1 MKKILIVPGNFFVSR
16 NYFSSPLI
24 EKLYQMSTK
33 EKLVIYVAGIESNPV
48 SEEDFS
54 YLSEYFQDNYN
65 IILIPL
71 MNKLERPI
79 DRVIWFLKN
88 NFLQKSIT
96 YRFNEINEFVTHQRF
111 KNITNIY
118 KKMTNNEFIWKTDI
132 WPKYLGFPFPKSKFI
147 MNLIL
152 KFLTSK
158 NFFNNPQ
165 IIKSLKSISPNLV
178 ILGDIQSPISFA
190 YTNASK
196 KLKIRIVGNV
206 RTWDHLTKNGPVV
219 PNLDEYWVWNN
230 IMREELNKFHKIRQE
245 KIYEVG
251 SPQFDYYSYKSKLE
265 INNLIEYYNIIN
277 PLKKLAISPDSILIL
292 FATNRPHRGIGEE
305 SIIEHICENIA
316 LGKYSKKTISIILRS
331 HPYDETFNK
340 RFKKFNHYPFVKL
353 MESPKLSKYS
363 PEEFR
368 EDMINVSILL
378 QRSNLVLCGQSTF
391 VIDAS
396 CTDTPIV
403 NIAFEGEL
411 NIEENLSVNN
421 RYNVDHYQKLL
432 SMDGTIL
439 VQDFNSLDISIKKYL
454 TNPSLKAKGRKNIKI
469 NFAGRNEKSSSDLI
483 SERISRLLS

>member
-48 SEEDFS
+48 SKEDFL
-54 YLSEYFQDNYN
+54 YLSEYFQENYN
-65 IILIPL
+65 IILIHL
-71 MNKLERPI
+71 IDKLESPI

-88 NFLQKSIT
+88 NYLQRSIT
-96 YRFNEINEFVTHQRF
+96 YRFNEINKFVTHQRF

-118 KKMTNNEFIWKTDI
+118 KKMTNSEYLWKTDI
-132 WPKYLGFPFPKSKFI
+132 WPRYLGFPFPRSKFI
-147 MNLIL
+147 LNLIL
-152 KFLTSK
+152 KFLSLK
-158 NFFNNPQ
+158 NFFNNPH
-165 IIKSLKSISPNLV
+165 ILKNLKSISPNLI

-196 KLKIRIVGNV
+196 KLKIRVVGNV

-230 IMREELNKFHKIRQE
+230 IMREELNKFHKVRQE

-251 SPQFDYYSYKSKLE
+251 SPQFDYYSYKSNKE
-265 INNLIEYYNIIN
+265 INNLTEYYNIIN
-277 PLKKLAISPDSILIL
+277 PLKKFKISSDSIVIL

-316 LGKYSKKTISIILRS
+316 LGTYSKKTISIILRS
-331 HPYDETFNK
+331 HPHDDTFKKRFNK
-340 RFKKFNHYPFVKL
+340 FKNYPFVKL
-353 MESPKLSKYS
+353 MESPELSNYS

-391 VIDAS
+391 AIDAS
-396 CTDTPIV
+396 CTDTPII

-432 SMDGTIL
+432 SMDGTML
-439 VQDFNSLDISIKKYL
+439 VQDFKSLDISIEKYL
-454 TNPSLKAKGRKNIKI
+454 DNPSFKAAGRKKIKI
-469 NFAGRNEKSSSDLI
+469 NFAGINDKSSSDLI
-483 SERISRLLS
+483 SERISELLN